1 MSTEIS
7 KNKINYQFKL
17 MYALGMVLVV
27 ANHCGKGG
35 ISLFYEIFP
44 AYSFHMGLFMF
55 SSGYFYKESAEL
67 HIGKYIKKKLKTLIL
82 PLYLWNFVYALF
94 AQIMSLRGF
103 SLGIGVSFRQ
113 LFIDPV
119 TNGHQYVYNLA
130 TWFVEPLFMIEIFN
144 VLLRSVLSGIEGQ
157 KKEYIYITLSLIL
170 GMLSIILS
178 NKGLNTGWWLVFT
191 RMLHL
196 FPFYCTGYFYNKV
209 LEQKDTLSN
218 FMYFF
223 TVVGME
229 LIIIIY
235 KGTALSW
242 EQVWCNF
249 TIFDAWPY
257 IVGFLG
263 IAFWLRITRI
273 LEPMMG
279 RSRVVNLIADNT
291 FSIMVNQF
299 LGFMIVKSAF
309 AIGYKYNN
317 TLFQDFDWTAYHTS
331 IWYYYLPK
339 GLEQTRIIYVFAAIA
354 VPILIQK
361 IINKCKNK
369 LDDSIGMKEGKKRIV
384 YFIIYVSIFCLTGF
398 TAFLIAINVEKNGGV
413 MIPQINK

>member
-1 MSTEIS
+1 
-7 KNKINYQFKL
+7 
-17 MYALGMVLVV
+17 
-27 ANHCGKGG
+27 
-35 ISLFYEIFP
+35 
-44 AYSFHMGLFMF
+44 
-55 SSGYFYKESAEL
+55 
-67 HIGKYIKKKLKTLIL
+67 
-82 PLYLWNFVYALF
+82 
-94 AQIMSLRGF
+94 
-103 SLGIGVSFRQ
+103 
-113 LFIDPV
+113 
-119 TNGHQYVYNLA
+119 
-130 TWFVEPLFMIEIFN
+130 
-144 VLLRSVLSGIEGQ
+144 
-157 KKEYIYITLSLIL
+157 
-170 GMLSIILS
+170 
-178 NKGLNTGWWLVFT
+178 
-191 RMLHL
+191 
-196 FPFYCTGYFYNKV
+196 
-209 LEQKDTLSN
+209 
-218 FMYFF
+218 MYFF